1 MRIMIQNSWSSA
13 CPSSEVMC
21 LFTRP
26 AGFRAGRN
34 FLSSHP
40 LGFRSRINQKTSTQE
55 LFWLGHAEPD
65 LTDIKCWL
73 QKNFAAA
80 RFSTQVPQSNLGN
93 DEVVTEMRRVAKVVR
108 RGPNTTTKADGTTKQ
123 EKPVTQLETRTRAT
137 NLEWLFDESSGYEV
151 TRRVLRF
158 QLVARNDRDDIIN
171 IELLRAAQPFSIDR
185 L

>member
-1 MRIMIQNSWSSA
+1 
-13 CPSSEVMC
+13 MC

-40 LGFRSRINQKTSTQE
+40 LDLCSGFRSRINQKTSTQE

-80 RFSTQVPQSNLGN
+80 RFSTQVPQSNLG
-93 DEVVTEMRRVAKVVR
+93 KR
-108 RGPNTTTKADGTTKQ
+108 RGRHRNASSCESRSARSQYNDQSRRDHEARKTRYAIGNT
-123 EKPVTQLETRTRAT
+123 
-137 NLEWLFDESSGYEV
+137 DESNQLGV
-151 TRRVLRF
+151 AFRRKLRLRGHTPGF
-158 QLVARNDRDDIIN
+158 TLPARCEKR
-171 IELLRAAQPFSIDR
+171 
-185 L
+185 

>member
-1 MRIMIQNSWSSA
+1 
-13 CPSSEVMC
+13 MC

-80 RFSTQVPQSNLGN
+80 RFSTQVPQSNLGKRRGRHRNASSCESRSARSQYN
-93 DEVVTEMRRVAKVVR
+93 DQSR
-108 RGPNTTTKADGTTKQ
+108 RGPRSKKNPLRNWKHGREQPTWSGFSTKAPATRSHAGFYASSSLRETIGTTSL
-123 EKPVTQLETRTRAT
+123 T
-137 NLEWLFDESSGYEV
+137 
-151 TRRVLRF
+151 
-158 QLVARNDRDDIIN
+158 
-171 IELLRAAQPFSIDR
+171 
-185 L
+185 

>member
-1 MRIMIQNSWSSA
+1 MF
-13 CPSSEVMC
+13 C
-21 LFTRP
+21 T
-26 AGFRAGRN
+26 G
-34 FLSSHP
+34 HP
-40 LGFRSRINQKTSTQE
+40 LGTFVQDSDLELTKRLQLRSFSGLGTQSLISPTSNVGCKRILRQ
-55 LFWLGHAEPD
+55 PD
-65 LTDIKCWL
+65 FLLKFLNRIL
-73 QKNFAAA
+73 E
-80 RFSTQVPQSNLGN
+80 N